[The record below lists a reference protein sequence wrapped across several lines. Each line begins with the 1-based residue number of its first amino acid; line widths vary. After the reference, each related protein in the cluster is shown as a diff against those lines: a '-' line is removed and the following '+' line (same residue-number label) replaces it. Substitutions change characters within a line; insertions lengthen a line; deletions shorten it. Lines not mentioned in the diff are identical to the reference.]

1 MHVKCVIVWSSIRGT
16 EVENNVSERSGDQP
30 RCSEGKPG
38 QSGSGD
44 QPMCSGGKPRR
55 SGVKREYMPFKLLG
69 GLLKELEVGLTG
81 ACKTFHNG
89 GKGDRAAE
97 MLCLNARNVSRQGNI
112 CWLPCMHMSYILLI
126 LSIARGLQDFR

>member
-16 EVENNVSERSGDQP
+16 EVENNVSER
-30 RCSEGKPG
+30 
-38 QSGSGD
+38 SGD

-112 CWLPCMHMSYILLI
+112 CWLPCMHMSYILLVV
-126 LSIARGLQDFR
+126 LMLLCVAYS